1 MRGIVIFSPVL
12 LPRARLVI
20 RGAGAG
26 MWEPRLLVEQAYRAL
41 AALLQAGAG
50 GLDGE
55 AVHGALWPSPVPNPV
70 LVGALAGPGAEVPAT
85 VFGTVAGLRA
95 LLEDL
100 EQGPVPAQVVPPEG
114 EPAVTEAVWDDREA
128 PLPAVRAALA
138 ALGQLPPPPTGLA
151 AFLGRLHVQASREL
165 PLPMAWGV
173 PVLLEGDAA
182 FPHPGCVGPLCR
194 TPRGLIC
201 PVCGLAILNT

>member
-1 MRGIVIFSPVL
+1 MPGPALF
-12 LPRARLVI
+12 
-20 RGAGAG
+20 G
-26 MWEPRLLVEQAYRAL
+26 AL
-41 AALLQAGAG
+41 AA
-50 GLDGE
+50 
-55 AVHGALWPSPVPNPV
+55 
-70 LVGALAGPGAEVPAT
+70 PGTEVPAA
-85 VFGTVAGLRA
+85 VFGTAAGLRA

-100 EQGPVPAQVVPPEG
+100 ERGPVPVQVVPPEG
-114 EPAVTEAVWDDREA
+114 EPAVTEAVWGDPET

-138 ALGQLPPPPTGLA
+138 ALGQLPPPPVGLA

-165 PLPMAWGV
+165 PFPVAWGV

-194 TPRGLIC
+194 TSRGLIC